1 MLLVSVTVL
10 LSAPLLGRVARAE
23 SEAADALRAAAAA
36 GTGGWDREHARFL
49 YMFRVKMVRVLAV
62 GLGSVLL
69 LVSVLTT
76 LLALGRIGA
85 DLLEGPETIHVEH
98 CYGPWDRGQAPDGV
112 VVHDDGLTLGAA
124 QDHAVSQVLDRVH
137 PRFHGKLPRDLRRGP
152 RDAEQQS
159 VRGAASSQDF
169 SVVLGDVEGEDL
181 PTHLDIRQSG
191 SRGVEQRQPAPGTT
205 RGHEIGRGGQG
216 HDGNILSELEGAQ
229 DLRVVRLLQVDTQH
243 LAVQVPY
250 QRHPALP
257 GRAV

>member
-1 MLLVSVTVL
+1 M
-10 LSAPLLGRVARAE
+10 RQVA
-23 SEAADALRAAAAA
+23 
-36 GTGGWDREHARFL
+36 G
-49 YMFRVKMVRVLAV
+49 AV
-62 GLGSVLL
+62 GGGRHRHLVGSRGGGIQNPRASGRGDDQPASGLSDIMHLDAVATQQDRRRPPQGHSP
-69 LVSVLTT
+69 VGGAGQESVGTPGDTRDDAAHGTALDG
-76 LLALGRIGA
+76 LARL
-85 DLLEGPETIHVEH
+85 
-98 CYGPWDRGQAPDGV
+98 
-112 VVHDDGLTLGAA
+112 VHDDGLTLGAA